1 MNHQRTK
8 KKYKKNIMI
17 TFLKQKL
24 FNLNIIVLVVFEH
37 IIDQINDT
45 HTSQGMSR
53 ICQLRTQSKAVLG
66 ILQRLT
72 HPKQR
77 KKIYLLL
84 L

>member
-1 MNHQRTK
+1 
-8 KKYKKNIMI
+8 MI

-37 IIDQINDT
+37 IIDQINDTGTNDT

-77 KKIYLLL
+77 KKRYLLL